1 MQEENKTKKQYA
13 FFLSMKKKLISTFI
27 LLLLLI
33 GYLVLGNKFHIYI
46 DCPIKKITGLY
57 CPGCGITRM
66 LFSIIQLDFYQA
78 FRYNPL
84 IFLSLPIIIV
94 FIIDKIITKEEPLYN
109 KVSTK
114 IWIIIIVIF
123 IIYGILRNIPF
134 FDFLAPTIIK

>member
-1 MQEENKTKKQYA
+1 
-13 FFLSMKKKLISTFI
+13 MKKKLISTFI